1 MDLRVEC
8 EDRHFPIRLPKDAT
22 VLSLKRM
29 LYDAIYRDYALDIPP
44 SRQLI
49 TLGPSYPYMLHDD
62 MLLLCLLPPHRDQ
75 LVLQLKQPLTLPIPI
90 AYRTEDTLCL
100 YELQPH
106 ETDYVEQWV
115 RGPYRTIEVDMDHI
129 ASQAII
135 HSVRAVLPTHDTL
148 QVLHLLSVY
157 GTVSERDQKVLK
169 RVMNGNPRRETMV
182 LSIHD
187 QVTQT
192 FL

>member
-1 MDLRVEC
+1 M
-8 EDRHFPIRLPKDAT
+8 
-22 VLSLKRM
+22 
-29 LYDAIYRDYALDIPP
+29 
-44 SRQLI
+44 
-49 TLGPSYPYMLHDD
+49 
-62 MLLLCLLPPHRDQ
+62 
-75 LVLQLKQPLTLPIPI
+75 
-90 AYRTEDTLCL
+90 
-100 YELQPH
+100 
-106 ETDYVEQWV
+106 EQWA

-135 HSVRAVLPTHDTL
+135 HRVRAVLPTHDVL

-157 GTVSERDQKVLK
+157 GTISERDQKIL
-169 RVMNGNPRRETMV
+169 RRIMDGNPRRETMV